1 MHIRYFFV
9 ILLTV
14 FIFLNAAG
22 QFIFTP
28 KKPIETLNR
37 SITDKY
43 ETIQLKDSIPFSAIH
58 IIDCRYDT
66 TNIGLYL
73 DGYLV
78 LKDSTQQVALQHII
92 DKYYHQL
99 YTPGKDTLLI
109 QLEKFSVEENIISH
123 SNFVYAA
130 GNVSCKEYYGGNN
143 AYQYYRLVDTIIKE
157 TYSYETLRS
166 HKNGKHSNNDFWD
179 YYLLRLC
186 DAMLTDS
193 SAVTDST
200 AIEANKYFTA
210 TEIQQQGLQKRDK
223 PILLADSLKPG
234 FYRNFTEFVNN
245 EPTFLYENNE
255 SLKNLL
261 KVMHYRVDK
270 DISNEAPDTSYWG
283 YCDGRNMYVRYG
295 YNFYQLERRD
305 AAFYIAPTLDA
316 TRRNSNKAAW
326 NLLIGLAELST
337 SIAAKDGLYFD
348 GFSTIPI
355 PEVPMIALSLEPGVN
370 ILGLRI
376 DLDTGQ
382 ITY

>member
-1 MHIRYFFV
+1 MKYFLSFLFSS
-9 ILLTV
+9 LLLFNV
-14 FIFLNAAG
+14 QG

-28 KKPIETLNR
+28 KKPIETRNR

-43 ETIQLKDSIPFSAIH
+43 ETIQIKDSIPFSAIR
-58 IIDCRYDT
+58 IIDSRYDT

-109 QLEKFSVEENIISH
+109 QLEKFGVQEDIFSH

-130 GNVSCKEYYGGNN
+130 GNISCKEYYGGNN
-143 AYQYYRLVDTIIKE
+143 SYQYYRSVDTIIKE
-157 TYSYETLRS
+157 TYSFETLRA

-186 DAMLTDS
+186 DAMLQDS
-193 SAVTDST
+193 SVSNDSST
-200 AIEANKYFTA
+200 IETNKYFTSA
-210 TEIQQQGLQKRDK
+210 EIKHQGLQKRNK
-223 PILLADSLKPG
+223 PILIADSLKPG
-234 FYRNFTEFVNN
+234 FYRNFTEFINN
-245 EPTFLYENNE
+245 DPTFLYENNE

-270 DISNEAPDTSYWG
+270 EISNEAPDTTYWG
-283 YCDGRNMYVRYG
+283 YFDGRNMYVRYG

-316 TRRNSNKAAW
+316 VRRNSNKAAW

-337 SIAAKDGLYFD
+337 SIAAKDGVYFQ

-355 PEVPMIALSLEPGVN
+355 PEIPMIILSLEPAVN

-376 DLDTGQ
+376 DLDAGQ